1 MSLGPGTISLVK
13 KKREGQIPDGGAVEN
28 VYLGNAL
35 FQDLLVDIKET
46 SSKGVPF
53 DGAGGGNRTFSSL
66 HGILKVKEFHPCALI
81 LESSLGCIGP
91 NLNAHQKI
99 VV

>member
-1 MSLGPGTISLVK
+1 MSLGPGIISLVK
-13 KKREGQIPDGGAVEN
+13 KKGRVRSQTGGVEN

-53 DGAGGGNRTFSSL
+53 DGAGGGNRIFSSL
-66 HGILKVKEFHPCALI
+66 HGILKVKEFHPV
-81 LESSLGCIGP
+81 
-91 NLNAHQKI
+91 H
-99 VV
+99 